1 VDKLKLNLLC
11 TLLSHVEREAGNCP
25 TSESFGDQGTIRYGT
40 VLHHVAFAIGEG
52 LIELA
57 AIDRHALQLTPR
69 GERAHALLCAPE
81 RKPEVDE
88 FAGER
93 TGEQLSIWLE
103 ERIGLHRRTAT

>member
-11 TLLSHVEREAGNCP
+11 TLLSHVEREAGIWP
-25 TSESFGDQGTIRYGT
+25 TSESFGDHGTIRYGT

-57 AIDRHALQLTPR
+57 AIDR
-69 GERAHALLCAPE
+69 HALLCAPE